1 MFRHRRLPQIHIM
14 RYDYLYSVTKESTV
28 VADDDSQVAF

>member
-1 MFRHRRLPQIHIM
+1 M